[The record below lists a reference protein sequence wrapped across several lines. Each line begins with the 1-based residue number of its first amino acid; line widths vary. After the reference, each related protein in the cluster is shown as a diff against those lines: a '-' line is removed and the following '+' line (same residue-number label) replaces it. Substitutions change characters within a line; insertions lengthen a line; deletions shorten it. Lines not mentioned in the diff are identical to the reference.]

1 MAIGFA
7 FQPFSWR
14 YAAAVLANVTTGLAL
29 THSWRWWIRR
39 RRWLQLSLRALIPR
53 IIPTTLALAAV
64 WFGFSIIVS
73 LLLSGSFSIPP
84 QARGGVA
91 LAAWFNW
98 SAALFIW
105 ALLYFG
111 VHFFENYERSEI
123 QKWRLE
129 AAIKDAEL
137 MALKAQLNPHLLFN
151 ALNSIRALIV
161 EDPMRGQDAV
171 TKLAGILRYSLQ
183 ASAAELS
190 TLRAEMEFVEDYLA
204 IEMIRFDERLTVDLQ
219 LSEAAL
225 DCAVP
230 PMLVQTLV
238 ENGVKH
244 GVAARPQGGTIKLR
258 AWLEKER
265 LRIQV
270 GNDGHID
277 ADLRSTKLGLQNAT
291 ERLQL
296 LFGASAALA
305 LTEGPND
312 QVIADLSLPAQTLNG
327 ALESRLG
334 RPV

>member
-1 MAIGFA
+1 
-7 FQPFSWR
+7 
-14 YAAAVLANVTTGLAL
+14 L
-29 THSWRWWIRR
+29 
-39 RRWLQLSLRALIPR
+39 
-53 IIPTTLALAAV
+53 
-64 WFGFSIIVS
+64 
-73 LLLSGSFSIPP
+73 
-84 QARGGVA
+84 
-91 LAAWFNW
+91 
-98 SAALFIW
+98 IW

-111 VHFFENYERSEI
+111 VHFFENYERAEI

-129 AAIKDAEL
+129 AVIKDAEL
-137 MALKAQLNPHLLFN
+137 MALKSQLNPHFLFN

-161 EDPMRGQDAV
+161 EDPIRGQDAV

-183 ASAAELS
+183 TSAAELS
-190 TLRAEMEFVEDYLA
+190 TLRAEMEFVEDYLS
-204 IEMIRFDERLTVDLQ
+204 IEIIRFDERLAVDLQ

-230 PMLVQTLV
+230 TMLVQTLV

-270 GNDGHID
+270 ENGGRIN
-277 ADLRSTKLGLQNAT
+277 ADLHSTKLGLQNAT
-291 ERLQL
+291 ERLHL
-296 LFGASAALA
+296 LFGAGAALT

-327 ALESRLG
+327 TPTAKLG
-334 RPV
+334 RRI